1 MKVCKSFK
9 YFKGIFSL
17 VLITFV
23 LTSFLFTSDVNAEK
37 EMQPVASIKID
48 DTQLGFIVGGSWGGG
63 ILTYKGVDY
72 AFKIKGLKVGTIGVS
87 KVSAVG
93 NVYNMSDLSKFSGT
107 YVAGQAGIALAG
119 GVGGT
124 ILENQNKVV
133 IKLTSTQQ
141 GVALNL
147 GIDGIQIDLKE
158 ALRKS
163 GEGGANEHTV
173 RSGENLYEIALKYG
187 TTVDT
192 IKQENSLNS
201 NTIYPGEIL
210 IIP

>member
-1 MKVCKSFK
+1 MKVYK
-9 YFKGIFSL
+9 YFKGLLSL
-17 VLITFV
+17 ALIAFV
-23 LTSFLFTSDVNAEK
+23 VTSFLYTTDADAKK

-72 AFKIKGLKVGTIGVS
+72 AFKIKGLKVGTIGIS

-93 NVYNMSDLSKFSGT
+93 NVYNMTDLSKFSGT

-147 GIDGIQIDLKE
+147 GVDGIQIELKD

-163 GEGGANEHTV
+163 GSGGVNEHTV
-173 RSGENLYEIALKYG
+173 RSGDNLYEIALKYG
-187 TTVDT
+187 TTVES
-192 IKQENSLNS
+192 IKEENSLKS

>member
-1 MKVCKSFK
+1 MHKIRFISL
-9 YFKGIFSL
+9 FKGFTSL
-17 VLITFV
+17 FFITFV
-23 LTSFLFTSDVNAEK
+23 LISFLFTLDAGAKK
-37 EMQPVASIKID
+37 EMQPVGSIKID

-63 ILTYKGVDY
+63 ILTYEGVDY
-72 AFKIKGLKVGTIGVS
+72 AFKIKGLKVGTIGVA

-124 ILENQNKVV
+124 ILENQYKVV
-133 IKLTSTQQ
+133 IRLSSTQQ

-147 GIDGIQIDLKE
+147 GVDGIKIELQDAIG
-158 ALRKS
+158 KS
-163 GEGGANEHTV
+163 GAGGAETYTIK
-173 RSGENLYEIALKYG
+173 SGDNLYEIALKYG
-187 TTVDT
+187 TTVDSL
-192 IKQENSLNS
+192 KEANSLES

-210 IIP
+210 VIP

>member
-1 MKVCKSFK
+1 MKSFK
-9 YFKGIFSL
+9 VLNLFKGFWVLVVLSL
-17 VLITFV
+17 F
-23 LTSFLFTSDVNAEK
+23 LTTFLFTLNASAEK
-37 EMQPVASIKID
+37 KPVASIKID

-63 ILTYKGVDY
+63 VLTYKGVDY

-93 NVYNMSDLSKFSGT
+93 NVYNMNDLSKFSGT
-107 YVAGQAGIALAG
+107 YVAGQAGIAIAG

-133 IKLTSTQQ
+133 IRLSSTQK
-141 GVALNL
+141 GVALNI
-147 GIDGIQIDLKE
+147 GVDGITIELQDAIG
-158 ALRKS
+158 KS
-163 GEGGANEHTV
+163 GSGGANEYTV
-173 RSGENLYEIALKYG
+173 KSGDNLYEIALKHG
-187 TTVDT
+187 TTVDS
-192 IKQENSLNS
+192 IKEANSLAS

>member
-1 MKVCKSFK
+1 MYKLHKMYKS
-9 YFKGIFSL
+9 SL
-17 VLITFV
+17 RLLVFTFV
-23 LTSFLFTSDVNAEK
+23 LISFLFTLNSGATELH
-37 EMQPVASIKID
+37 PVGAIKID

-63 ILTYKGVDY
+63 ILTYEGVDY
-72 AFKIKGLKVGTIGVS
+72 SFKIKGLKVGTIGIS

-133 IKLTSTQQ
+133 IRLSSTQQ

-147 GIDGIQIDLKE
+147 GVDGIQIKLED

-163 GEGGANEHTV
+163 GEGGAQSYTV
-173 RSGENLYEIALKYG
+173 KSGDNLYEIAIAHG
-187 TTVDT
+187 TTVNA
-192 IKQENSLNS
+192 IKAENGLES
-201 NTIYPGEIL
+201 NLIHPGQVL
-210 IIP
+210 VLP